1 MNTARLKNI
10 VILIL
15 LLANAFLLVLLFSR
29 RAEENAAHERSV
41 AQLTA
46 LLSADG
52 IAFDSAL
59 LDGLPDTVLSVQPAR
74 DLAAEQALAEGII
87 GSVTSIDSGG
97 GIYRYYS
104 SDGLNS
110 GSCLIRSGGAL
121 EAAVSR
127 AVDDP
132 AEFCADLCVP
142 LGYRTFDLLSD
153 GARTVVTASR
163 FVGEL
168 EVCNASL
175 IFTFSGSTLTTV
187 TGTFLPPIDTSESG
201 ETALDAVTADRLRM
215 LWLQPDYNAWRAYM
229 VSRGVH
235 PVVLSYLDDHRRQ
248 FYVFEKG
255 KDGEALVT
263 ARGWEDLSVML
274 RMMEEFGYPV
284 DLPFVAQYI
293 QSAQVARE
301 FISYYHQYSTIIAS
315 GLADAV
321 FTNSLTEKQEK
332 KLSEMS
338 FPQKWAL
345 TAVVL
350 TRLEQICAD
359 AKKGKADAAIRNVLH
374 FDGAPQ
380 QEFLLGGI
388 TNTDAIALYIA
399 EHGSDAYG
407 ASAEKVFFSDAK
419 APSVKKLKALLDAG

>member
-1 MNTARLKNI
+1 MNTPRLENI

-46 LLSADG
+46 LLNADG

-97 GIYRYYS
+97 
-104 SDGLNS
+104 
-110 GSCLIRSGGAL
+110 AL

-142 LGYRTFDLLSD
+142 LGYRTFDVLSD
-153 GARTVVTASR
+153 GARTVITASR

-201 ETALDAVTADRLRM
+201 ETALDAVTALVRFLDYRNASGAVCTGITWLSAGYLVQSTTSAPLQLVPVLRV
-215 LWLQPDYNAWRAYM
+215 DTDVYSYYVNIVSGE
-229 VSRGVH
+229 VSRV
-235 PVVLSYLDDHRRQ
+235 
-248 FYVFEKG
+248 
-255 KDGEALVT
+255 
-263 ARGWEDLSVML
+263 
-274 RMMEEFGYPV
+274 
-284 DLPFVAQYI
+284 
-293 QSAQVARE
+293 SA
-301 FISYYHQYSTIIAS
+301 
-315 GLADAV
+315 
-321 FTNSLTEKQEK
+321 
-332 KLSEMS
+332 
-338 FPQKWAL
+338 
-345 TAVVL
+345 
-350 TRLEQICAD
+350 
-359 AKKGKADAAIRNVLH
+359 
-374 FDGAPQ
+374 
-380 QEFLLGGI
+380 
-388 TNTDAIALYIA
+388 
-399 EHGSDAYG
+399 
-407 ASAEKVFFSDAK
+407 
-419 APSVKKLKALLDAG
+419 

>member
-142 LGYRTFDLLSD
+142 LGYRTFDVLSD
-153 GARTVVTASR
+153 G
-163 FVGEL
+163 
-168 EVCNASL
+168 SL

-201 ETALDAVTADRLRM
+201 ETALDAVTALVRFLDYRNASGAVCTGITWLSAGYLVQSTTSAPLQLVPVLRV
-215 LWLQPDYNAWRAYM
+215 DTDVYSYYVNIISGE
-229 VSRGVH
+229 VSRV
-235 PVVLSYLDDHRRQ
+235 
-248 FYVFEKG
+248 
-255 KDGEALVT
+255 
-263 ARGWEDLSVML
+263 
-274 RMMEEFGYPV
+274 
-284 DLPFVAQYI
+284 
-293 QSAQVARE
+293 SA
-301 FISYYHQYSTIIAS
+301 
-315 GLADAV
+315 
-321 FTNSLTEKQEK
+321 
-332 KLSEMS
+332 
-338 FPQKWAL
+338 
-345 TAVVL
+345 
-350 TRLEQICAD
+350 
-359 AKKGKADAAIRNVLH
+359 
-374 FDGAPQ
+374 
-380 QEFLLGGI
+380 
-388 TNTDAIALYIA
+388 
-399 EHGSDAYG
+399 
-407 ASAEKVFFSDAK
+407 
-419 APSVKKLKALLDAG
+419 

>member
-59 LDGLPDTVLSVQPAR
+59 LDGLPDTVLSVQPSR

-142 LGYRTFDLLSD
+142 LGYRTFDVLSD

-201 ETALDAVTADRLRM
+201 ETALDYRNASGAVCTGITWLSAGYLVQSTTSAPLQLVPVLRV
-215 LWLQPDYNAWRAYM
+215 DTDVYSYYVNIVSGE
-229 VSRGVH
+229 VSRV
-235 PVVLSYLDDHRRQ
+235 
-248 FYVFEKG
+248 
-255 KDGEALVT
+255 
-263 ARGWEDLSVML
+263 
-274 RMMEEFGYPV
+274 
-284 DLPFVAQYI
+284 
-293 QSAQVARE
+293 SA
-301 FISYYHQYSTIIAS
+301 
-315 GLADAV
+315 
-321 FTNSLTEKQEK
+321 
-332 KLSEMS
+332 
-338 FPQKWAL
+338 
-345 TAVVL
+345 
-350 TRLEQICAD
+350 
-359 AKKGKADAAIRNVLH
+359 
-374 FDGAPQ
+374 
-380 QEFLLGGI
+380 
-388 TNTDAIALYIA
+388 
-399 EHGSDAYG
+399 
-407 ASAEKVFFSDAK
+407 
-419 APSVKKLKALLDAG
+419 

>member
-29 RAEENAAHERSV
+29 RAEENASHERSV

-46 LLSADG
+46 LLNADG

-121 EAAVSR
+121 EAAVNR

-142 LGYRTFDLLSD
+142 LGYRTFDVLSD
-153 GARTVVTASR
+153 GARTVITASR

-201 ETALDAVTADRLRM
+201 ETALDAVTALVRFLDYRNASGAVCTAPLQLVPVLRV
-215 LWLQPDYNAWRAYM
+215 DTDVYSYYVNIVSGE
-229 VSRGVH
+229 VSRV
-235 PVVLSYLDDHRRQ
+235 
-248 FYVFEKG
+248 
-255 KDGEALVT
+255 
-263 ARGWEDLSVML
+263 
-274 RMMEEFGYPV
+274 
-284 DLPFVAQYI
+284 
-293 QSAQVARE
+293 SA
-301 FISYYHQYSTIIAS
+301 
-315 GLADAV
+315 
-321 FTNSLTEKQEK
+321 
-332 KLSEMS
+332 
-338 FPQKWAL
+338 
-345 TAVVL
+345 
-350 TRLEQICAD
+350 
-359 AKKGKADAAIRNVLH
+359 
-374 FDGAPQ
+374 
-380 QEFLLGGI
+380 
-388 TNTDAIALYIA
+388 
-399 EHGSDAYG
+399 
-407 ASAEKVFFSDAK
+407 
-419 APSVKKLKALLDAG
+419 

>member
-29 RAEENAAHERSV
+29 RAEENASHERSV

-46 LLSADG
+46 LLNADG

-110 GSCLIRSGGAL
+110 GSCLIRSG
-121 EAAVSR
+121 VSR

-142 LGYRTFDLLSD
+142 LGYRTFDVLSD
-153 GARTVVTASR
+153 GARTVITASR

-201 ETALDAVTADRLRM
+201 ETALDAVTALVRFLDYRNASGAVCTGITWLSAGYLVQSTTSAPLQLVPVLRV
-215 LWLQPDYNAWRAYM
+215 DTDVYSYYVNIVSGE
-229 VSRGVH
+229 VSRV
-235 PVVLSYLDDHRRQ
+235 
-248 FYVFEKG
+248 
-255 KDGEALVT
+255 
-263 ARGWEDLSVML
+263 
-274 RMMEEFGYPV
+274 
-284 DLPFVAQYI
+284 
-293 QSAQVARE
+293 SA
-301 FISYYHQYSTIIAS
+301 
-315 GLADAV
+315 
-321 FTNSLTEKQEK
+321 
-332 KLSEMS
+332 
-338 FPQKWAL
+338 
-345 TAVVL
+345 
-350 TRLEQICAD
+350 
-359 AKKGKADAAIRNVLH
+359 
-374 FDGAPQ
+374 
-380 QEFLLGGI
+380 
-388 TNTDAIALYIA
+388 
-399 EHGSDAYG
+399 
-407 ASAEKVFFSDAK
+407 
-419 APSVKKLKALLDAG
+419 

>member
-59 LDGLPDTVLSVQPAR
+59 LDGLPDTVLNVQPAR

-132 AEFCADLCVP
+132 AEFCVP
-142 LGYRTFDLLSD
+142 LGYRTFDVLSD

-187 TGTFLPPIDTSESG
+187 TGTFLPPIDMSESG
-201 ETALDAVTADRLRM
+201 ETALDAVTALVRFLDYRNASGAVCTGITWLSAGYLVQSTTSAPLQLVPVLRV
-215 LWLQPDYNAWRAYM
+215 DTDVYSYYVNIVSGE
-229 VSRGVH
+229 VSRV
-235 PVVLSYLDDHRRQ
+235 
-248 FYVFEKG
+248 
-255 KDGEALVT
+255 
-263 ARGWEDLSVML
+263 
-274 RMMEEFGYPV
+274 
-284 DLPFVAQYI
+284 
-293 QSAQVARE
+293 SA
-301 FISYYHQYSTIIAS
+301 
-315 GLADAV
+315 
-321 FTNSLTEKQEK
+321 
-332 KLSEMS
+332 
-338 FPQKWAL
+338 
-345 TAVVL
+345 
-350 TRLEQICAD
+350 
-359 AKKGKADAAIRNVLH
+359 
-374 FDGAPQ
+374 
-380 QEFLLGGI
+380 
-388 TNTDAIALYIA
+388 
-399 EHGSDAYG
+399 
-407 ASAEKVFFSDAK
+407 
-419 APSVKKLKALLDAG
+419 

>member
-41 AQLTA
+41 AQLTT
-46 LLSADG
+46 LLNADG

-87 GSVTSIDSGG
+87 GSGG

-142 LGYRTFDLLSD
+142 LGYRTFDVLSD

-201 ETALDAVTADRLRM
+201 ETALDAVTALVRFLDYRNASGAVCTGITWLSAGYLVQSTTSAPLQLVPVLRV
-215 LWLQPDYNAWRAYM
+215 DTDVYSYYVNIVSGE
-229 VSRGVH
+229 VSRV
-235 PVVLSYLDDHRRQ
+235 
-248 FYVFEKG
+248 
-255 KDGEALVT
+255 
-263 ARGWEDLSVML
+263 
-274 RMMEEFGYPV
+274 
-284 DLPFVAQYI
+284 
-293 QSAQVARE
+293 SA
-301 FISYYHQYSTIIAS
+301 
-315 GLADAV
+315 
-321 FTNSLTEKQEK
+321 
-332 KLSEMS
+332 
-338 FPQKWAL
+338 
-345 TAVVL
+345 
-350 TRLEQICAD
+350 
-359 AKKGKADAAIRNVLH
+359 
-374 FDGAPQ
+374 
-380 QEFLLGGI
+380 
-388 TNTDAIALYIA
+388 
-399 EHGSDAYG
+399 
-407 ASAEKVFFSDAK
+407 
-419 APSVKKLKALLDAG
+419 

>member
-74 DLAAEQALAEGII
+74 DLAAEQTL
-87 GSVTSIDSGG
+87 DSGG

-142 LGYRTFDLLSD
+142 LGYRTFDVLSD
-153 GARTVVTASR
+153 GACTVVTASR

-201 ETALDAVTADRLRM
+201 ETALDAVTALVRFLDYRNASGAVCTGITWLSAGYLVQSTTSAPLQLVPVLRV
-215 LWLQPDYNAWRAYM
+215 DTDVYSYYVNIISGE
-229 VSRGVH
+229 VSRV
-235 PVVLSYLDDHRRQ
+235 
-248 FYVFEKG
+248 
-255 KDGEALVT
+255 
-263 ARGWEDLSVML
+263 
-274 RMMEEFGYPV
+274 
-284 DLPFVAQYI
+284 
-293 QSAQVARE
+293 SA
-301 FISYYHQYSTIIAS
+301 
-315 GLADAV
+315 
-321 FTNSLTEKQEK
+321 
-332 KLSEMS
+332 
-338 FPQKWAL
+338 
-345 TAVVL
+345 
-350 TRLEQICAD
+350 
-359 AKKGKADAAIRNVLH
+359 
-374 FDGAPQ
+374 
-380 QEFLLGGI
+380 
-388 TNTDAIALYIA
+388 
-399 EHGSDAYG
+399 
-407 ASAEKVFFSDAK
+407 
-419 APSVKKLKALLDAG
+419 

>member
-59 LDGLPDTVLSVQPAR
+59 LDGLPDMVLSVQPAR

-87 GSVTSIDSGG
+87 GSVT
-97 GIYRYYS
+97 YRYYS

-142 LGYRTFDLLSD
+142 LGYRTFDVLSD
-153 GARTVVTASR
+153 GARTVITASR

-201 ETALDAVTADRLRM
+201 ETALDAVTALVRFLDYRNASGAVCTGITWLSAGYLVQSTTSAPLQLVPVLRV
-215 LWLQPDYNAWRAYM
+215 DTDVYSYYVNIVSGE
-229 VSRGVH
+229 VSRV
-235 PVVLSYLDDHRRQ
+235 
-248 FYVFEKG
+248 
-255 KDGEALVT
+255 
-263 ARGWEDLSVML
+263 
-274 RMMEEFGYPV
+274 
-284 DLPFVAQYI
+284 
-293 QSAQVARE
+293 SA
-301 FISYYHQYSTIIAS
+301 
-315 GLADAV
+315 
-321 FTNSLTEKQEK
+321 
-332 KLSEMS
+332 
-338 FPQKWAL
+338 
-345 TAVVL
+345 
-350 TRLEQICAD
+350 
-359 AKKGKADAAIRNVLH
+359 
-374 FDGAPQ
+374 
-380 QEFLLGGI
+380 
-388 TNTDAIALYIA
+388 
-399 EHGSDAYG
+399 
-407 ASAEKVFFSDAK
+407 
-419 APSVKKLKALLDAG
+419 

>member
-41 AQLTA
+41 AQLTT
-46 LLSADG
+46 LLNADG

-127 AVDDP
+127 AVD
-132 AEFCADLCVP
+132 ADLCVP
-142 LGYRTFDLLSD
+142 LGYRTFDVLSD

-201 ETALDAVTADRLRM
+201 ETALDAVTALVRFLDYRNASGAVCTGITWLSAGYLVQSTTSAPLQLVPVLRV
-215 LWLQPDYNAWRAYM
+215 DTDVYSYYVNIVSGE
-229 VSRGVH
+229 VSRV
-235 PVVLSYLDDHRRQ
+235 
-248 FYVFEKG
+248 
-255 KDGEALVT
+255 
-263 ARGWEDLSVML
+263 
-274 RMMEEFGYPV
+274 
-284 DLPFVAQYI
+284 
-293 QSAQVARE
+293 SA
-301 FISYYHQYSTIIAS
+301 
-315 GLADAV
+315 
-321 FTNSLTEKQEK
+321 
-332 KLSEMS
+332 
-338 FPQKWAL
+338 
-345 TAVVL
+345 
-350 TRLEQICAD
+350 
-359 AKKGKADAAIRNVLH
+359 
-374 FDGAPQ
+374 
-380 QEFLLGGI
+380 
-388 TNTDAIALYIA
+388 
-399 EHGSDAYG
+399 
-407 ASAEKVFFSDAK
+407 
-419 APSVKKLKALLDAG
+419 

>member
-59 LDGLPDTVLSVQPAR
+59 LDGLPDTVLNVQPAR

-142 LGYRTFDLLSD
+142 LGYRTFDVLSD

-201 ETALDAVTADRLRM
+201 ETALDAVTALVRFL
-215 LWLQPDYNAWRAYM
+215 DYRN
-229 VSRGVH
+229 
-235 PVVLSYLDDHRRQ
+235 
-248 FYVFEKG
+248 
-255 KDGEALVT
+255 
-263 ARGWEDLSVML
+263 
-274 RMMEEFGYPV
+274 
-284 DLPFVAQYI
+284 
-293 QSAQVARE
+293 
-301 FISYYHQYSTIIAS
+301 AS
-315 GLADAV
+315 GAV
-321 FTNSLTEKQEK
+321 CT
-332 KLSEMS
+332 
-338 FPQKWAL
+338 
-345 TAVVL
+345 
-350 TRLEQICAD
+350 
-359 AKKGKADAAIRNVLH
+359 
-374 FDGAPQ
+374 
-380 QEFLLGGI
+380 GI
-388 TNTDAIALYIA
+388 TWL
-399 EHGSDAYG
+399 
-407 ASAEKVFFSDAK
+407 SA
-419 APSVKKLKALLDAG
+419 G

>member
-41 AQLTA
+41 AQLTT
-46 LLSADG
+46 LLNADG

-87 GSVTSIDSGG
+87 GS
-97 GIYRYYS
+97 
-104 SDGLNS
+104 
-110 GSCLIRSGGAL
+110 GGAL

-142 LGYRTFDLLSD
+142 LGYRTFDVLSD

-201 ETALDAVTADRLRM
+201 ETALDAVTALVRFLDYCNASGAVCTGITWLSAGYLVQSTTSAPLQLVPVLRV
-215 LWLQPDYNAWRAYM
+215 DTDVYSYYVNIVSGE
-229 VSRGVH
+229 VSRV
-235 PVVLSYLDDHRRQ
+235 
-248 FYVFEKG
+248 
-255 KDGEALVT
+255 
-263 ARGWEDLSVML
+263 
-274 RMMEEFGYPV
+274 
-284 DLPFVAQYI
+284 
-293 QSAQVARE
+293 SA
-301 FISYYHQYSTIIAS
+301 
-315 GLADAV
+315 
-321 FTNSLTEKQEK
+321 
-332 KLSEMS
+332 
-338 FPQKWAL
+338 
-345 TAVVL
+345 
-350 TRLEQICAD
+350 
-359 AKKGKADAAIRNVLH
+359 
-374 FDGAPQ
+374 
-380 QEFLLGGI
+380 
-388 TNTDAIALYIA
+388 
-399 EHGSDAYG
+399 
-407 ASAEKVFFSDAK
+407 
-419 APSVKKLKALLDAG
+419 

>member
-46 LLSADG
+46 LFNADG

-127 AVDDP
+127 A
-132 AEFCADLCVP
+132 EFCADLCVP
-142 LGYRTFDLLSD
+142 LGYRTFDVLSD

-201 ETALDAVTADRLRM
+201 ETALDAVTALVRFLDYRNASGAVCTGITRLSAGY
-215 LWLQPDYNAWRAYM
+215 LVQSTTSAPLQLVPVLRVDTDVYSYYVNIVSGE
-229 VSRGVH
+229 VSRV
-235 PVVLSYLDDHRRQ
+235 
-248 FYVFEKG
+248 
-255 KDGEALVT
+255 
-263 ARGWEDLSVML
+263 
-274 RMMEEFGYPV
+274 
-284 DLPFVAQYI
+284 
-293 QSAQVARE
+293 SA
-301 FISYYHQYSTIIAS
+301 
-315 GLADAV
+315 
-321 FTNSLTEKQEK
+321 
-332 KLSEMS
+332 
-338 FPQKWAL
+338 
-345 TAVVL
+345 
-350 TRLEQICAD
+350 
-359 AKKGKADAAIRNVLH
+359 
-374 FDGAPQ
+374 
-380 QEFLLGGI
+380 
-388 TNTDAIALYIA
+388 
-399 EHGSDAYG
+399 
-407 ASAEKVFFSDAK
+407 
-419 APSVKKLKALLDAG
+419 

>member
-46 LLSADG
+46 LLNADG

-59 LDGLPDTVLSVQPAR
+59 LDGLPDTVLS
-74 DLAAEQALAEGII
+74 
-87 GSVTSIDSGG
+87 
-97 GIYRYYS
+97 YYS

-201 ETALDAVTADRLRM
+201 ETALDAVTALVRFLDYRNASGAVCTGITWLSAGYLVQSTTSAPLQLVPVLRV
-215 LWLQPDYNAWRAYM
+215 DTDVYSYYVNIVSGE
-229 VSRGVH
+229 VSRV
-235 PVVLSYLDDHRRQ
+235 
-248 FYVFEKG
+248 
-255 KDGEALVT
+255 
-263 ARGWEDLSVML
+263 
-274 RMMEEFGYPV
+274 
-284 DLPFVAQYI
+284 
-293 QSAQVARE
+293 SA
-301 FISYYHQYSTIIAS
+301 
-315 GLADAV
+315 
-321 FTNSLTEKQEK
+321 
-332 KLSEMS
+332 
-338 FPQKWAL
+338 
-345 TAVVL
+345 
-350 TRLEQICAD
+350 
-359 AKKGKADAAIRNVLH
+359 
-374 FDGAPQ
+374 
-380 QEFLLGGI
+380 
-388 TNTDAIALYIA
+388 
-399 EHGSDAYG
+399 
-407 ASAEKVFFSDAK
+407 
-419 APSVKKLKALLDAG
+419 